1 MKFELEHL
9 RISSRKGSYFQK
21 YLFLISFDIIY
32 IYVIQYGVAECIEN
46 QSYRIKSDTFVTAN
60 IHAFVF

>member
-9 RISSRKGSYFQK
+9 RISSRKGLYFQK

-32 IYVIQYGVAECIEN
+32 IYVIQYGDAECIEN
-46 QSYRIKSDTFVTAN
+46 QSYRIKSDTFATAN